1 MRSLSLLLAIV
12 AFAAS
17 ALALTI
23 TAPKAGDQV
32 DFSKSYKFQW
42 TTVSSDPDEVTL
54 VLVNMASQPTV
65 NKVIT
70 QNAKVSDGS
79 YTVDMITGIPV
90 ANGYQLNAIA
100 NTTQNTG
107 ILSQSNQFNVTKV
120 GKVETGK
127 DTSNSTL
134 SSSPSHTSQSA
145 PISPTPTP
153 TPTPTP
159 SSPLSSSAHAHAHA
173 HAPLSSSTYTSTRYK
188 SRPCIY
194 HKTSSP
200 SSPSSSTIPS
210 AFVRPA
216 TASATT
222 ATKTAASATASAGA
236 AASAMTLS
244 GPLAVLSALVMSIFA
259 GAL

>member
-134 SSSPSHTSQSA
+134 SSSSSHTSQSA
-145 PISPTPTP
+145 PTSPTP

-159 SSPLSSSAHAHAHA
+159 SSPLSSSAHA

-200 SSPSSSTIPS
+200 SSPSSPSSSTIPS
-210 AFVRPA
+210 ASVRP
-216 TASATT
+216 
-222 ATKTAASATASAGA
+222 GEYRQD
-236 AASAMTLS
+236 MR
-244 GPLAVLSALVMSIFA
+244 
-259 GAL
+259 

>member
-120 GKVETGK
+120 GKVET
-127 DTSNSTL
+127 
-134 SSSPSHTSQSA
+134 
-145 PISPTPTP
+145 
-153 TPTPTP
+153 
-159 SSPLSSSAHAHAHA
+159 
-173 HAPLSSSTYTSTRYK
+173 
-188 SRPCIY
+188 
-194 HKTSSP
+194 
-200 SSPSSSTIPS
+200 
-210 AFVRPA
+210 A

>member
-23 TAPKAGDQV
+23 VAPKAGDQV

-70 QNAKVSDGS
+70 QNAKVSDGA

-120 GKVETGK
+120 GKVET
-127 DTSNSTL
+127 
-134 SSSPSHTSQSA
+134 
-145 PISPTPTP
+145 
-153 TPTPTP
+153 
-159 SSPLSSSAHAHAHA
+159 
-173 HAPLSSSTYTSTRYK
+173 
-188 SRPCIY
+188 
-194 HKTSSP
+194 
-200 SSPSSSTIPS
+200 
-210 AFVRPA
+210 A

>member
-134 SSSPSHTSQSA
+134 SSPPSHISQSA
-145 PISPTPTP
+145 PTSPTSP

-159 SSPLSSSAHAHAHA
+159 SSPLSSPAHA

-188 SRPCIY
+188 ARPCIY

-210 AFVRPA
+210 ASVRPA